1 MSPEYLAGIVDGEG
15 CLGITHGRGFSV
27 RLAIKMK
34 NARFIRSVAE
44 EWNGNFY
51 AAPDGSPDGCSVV
64 CWSGQRAED
73 LIKALLPFLIVKRR
87 VAELALLFRDEQ
99 RKCRESYPHGTAY
112 PPEIKQRLA
121 LLKDTV
127 QMAVHQEYN

>member
-15 CLGITHGRGFSV
+15 CIGVTHGRGFSV
-27 RLAIKMK
+27 RLTIKMK
-34 NARFIRSVAE
+34 NARFIRSVAK
-44 EWNGNFY
+44 EWNGSFY
-51 AAPDGSPDGCSVV
+51 AACSLDGCSVV

-73 LIKALLPFLIVKRR
+73 LIKVLLPFLIVKRR

-99 RKCRESYPHGTAY
+99 RKCRELCPHGTAY
-112 PPEIKQRLA
+112 PLAMKQRLA

-127 QMAVHQEYN
+127 QTAVHQEYN